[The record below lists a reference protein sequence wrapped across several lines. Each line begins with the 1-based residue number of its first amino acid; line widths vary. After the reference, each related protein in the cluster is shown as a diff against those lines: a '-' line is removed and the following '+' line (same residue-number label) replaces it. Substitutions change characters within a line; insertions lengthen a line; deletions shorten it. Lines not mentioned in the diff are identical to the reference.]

1 VTPGPERLTEGD
13 LDDALW
19 RLLSASDRD
28 DPAAFTAEHDRAAAT
43 LDAATDPC
51 WAAWRHALAARRGL
65 VDGDP
70 EAVTAEV
77 SAARE
82 ALGGCPPSAQTALT
96 LAHLATSRW
105 PPTTPTRG
113 WCWPSTPAC

>member
-1 VTPGPERLTEGD
+1 VTPGPERTSEGD

-82 ALGGCPPSAQTALT
+82 ALGG
-96 LAHLATSRW
+96 
-105 PPTTPTRG
+105 
-113 WCWPSTPAC
+113 